1 MDERELR
8 CCFTGHRPN
17 KLPWGTRENDA
28 RCYRL
33 KFQLAARLEELFQAG
48 YRRFLCGMAMG
59 CDLYFAE
66 AVLELRRLHPEVR
79 LEAAVPCR
87 DQADKWPEEQRQRYR
102 RLLDECDSVEVL
114 QEHYSPD
121 CMLRRN
127 RCMVD
132 RSTLLLACFDG
143 QPGGTMSTVLYAKR
157 QGLKLVIID
166 L

>member
-8 CCFTGHRPN
+8 CCFSGHRPN
-17 KLPWGTRENDA
+17 KLPWGTNEKDE

-66 AVLELRRLHPEVR
+66 AVLELRCLHPEVQ
-79 LEAAVPCR
+79 LEAAIPCR
-87 DQADKWPEEQRQRYR
+87 DQPDKWPAEQQLRYR
-102 RLLDECDSVEVL
+102 QLLAACDRIDVL

-127 RCMVD
+127 RFMVD
-132 RSTLLLACFDG
+132 RSSLLLACYDG
-143 QPGGTMSTVLYAKR
+143 LPGGTMSTVLYARR
-157 QGLKLVIID
+157 QGLALRIIEM
-166 L
+166 